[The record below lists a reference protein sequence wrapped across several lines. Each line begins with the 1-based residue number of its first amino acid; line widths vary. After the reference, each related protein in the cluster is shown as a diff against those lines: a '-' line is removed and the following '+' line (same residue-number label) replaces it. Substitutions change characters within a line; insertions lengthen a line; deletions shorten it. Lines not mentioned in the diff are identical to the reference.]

1 MPKKNGM
8 QVFTEVKEYF
18 KMINLMSDD
27 GVEVLE
33 PKIVFLSSYMT
44 PSFKQHVEN
53 KEAVD

>member
-33 PKIVFLSSYMT
+33 PKIVFLTSYMT
-44 PSFKQHVEN
+44 PSFK
-53 KEAVD
+53 